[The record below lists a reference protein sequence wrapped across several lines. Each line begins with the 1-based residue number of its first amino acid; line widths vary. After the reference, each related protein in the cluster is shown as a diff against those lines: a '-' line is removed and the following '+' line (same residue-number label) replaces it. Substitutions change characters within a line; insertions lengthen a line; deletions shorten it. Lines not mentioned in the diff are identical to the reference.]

1 MQRCPRVKRG
11 KLGGADIARGKE
23 TGDGDGDGQI
33 TEAGSMRDV
42 IVTDGPTDS
51 AALLNLSISLFP
63 PKRDRATKIG
73 TRETHRVELALGRD
87 RASP

>member
-11 KLGGADIARGKE
+11 KLGADIARGKE
-23 TGDGDGDGQI
+23 TDDGDGQI

-73 TRETHRVELALGRD
+73 TRRPTGWHLEVIKL
-87 RASP
+87 P

>member
-1 MQRCPRVKRG
+1 MKRG

-23 TGDGDGDGQI
+23 TDDGDGQI

-73 TRETHRVELALGRD
+73 TRETHRVALAWK
-87 RASP
+87 

>member
-23 TGDGDGDGQI
+23 TDDGDGDGQI

-42 IVTDGPTDS
+42 IVTDGPTDADGLGGTTQLIYLPLS
-51 AALLNLSISLFP
+51 AE
-63 PKRDRATKIG
+63 KRQSHKDRDS
-73 TRETHRVELALGRD
+73 ETHWVALAWK
-87 RASP
+87 

>member
-23 TGDGDGDGQI
+23 TDDGDGQI

-42 IVTDGPTDS
+42 IVTDGPTDADRLGGTTQLIYLPLS
-51 AALLNLSISLFP
+51 AE
-63 PKRDRATKIG
+63 KRQSHKDRDS
-73 TRETHRVELALGRD
+73 ETHRVAHCMEVIT
-87 RASP
+87 